1 MAPDFQKPVLL
12 VIDMQNDFVRKGA
25 PMEVRTALATIPA
38 ITTLLQRFRKKKL
51 SIIYTRYVADP
62 LYHPL
67 AARLNW
73 IQLTKAP
80 VEACVINKKRYYND
94 IGEERFGVDIIDE
107 LAAEPEDIIIDKIY
121 YNSFFRTDLETILD
135 GINPSCMVIAGTV
148 TEMCVE
154 DTARHAVHCGYQTI
168 IVADAVSS
176 GNEAIAQAALH
187 AFEHNYGF
195 VLSTKDI
202 LAQLP

>member
-1 MAPDFQKPVLL
+1 MMPDFQKPVLL
-12 VIDMQNDFVRKGA
+12 VIDMQNDFVRRGA
-25 PMEVRTALATIPA
+25 PMEVSTALATIPA
-38 ITTLLQRFRKKKL
+38 ISKLIKQFRKNDF
-51 SIIYTRYVADP
+51 SIIYTRYVADS

-67 AARLNW
+67 APRLNW
-73 IQLTKAP
+73 IELTKAP

-121 YNSFFRTDLETILD
+121 YSSFFRTDLEAILEE
-135 GINPSCMVIAGTV
+135 INPSCLVVTGTV

-154 DTARHAVHCGYQTI
+154 DTARHAVHYGYQTI
-168 IVADAVSS
+168 IVLDAVSS

-187 AFEHNYGF
+187 AFDHNYGF
-195 VLSTKDI
+195 VLTAKDV
-202 LAQLP
+202 LAKLP